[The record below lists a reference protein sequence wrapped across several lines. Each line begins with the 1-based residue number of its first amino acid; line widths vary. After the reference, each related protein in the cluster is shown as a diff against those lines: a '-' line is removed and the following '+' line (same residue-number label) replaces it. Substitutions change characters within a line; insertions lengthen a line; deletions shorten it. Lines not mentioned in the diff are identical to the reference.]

1 HCERNHSLGGPR
13 RSLTGYTANFR
24 ARSTG
29 IRPSRFRLYP
39 DQFLVTQVLLPPID
53 EQSFLI
59 NLTQEKT
66 RDAEQATEKCRLEIG
81 LLSEFRARLTTDV
94 VTGQL
99 DVRAAAATL
108 PDIDAVDLA
117 SVDVDDS
124 EDIDAVA
131 EEFLDEDEP

>member
-1 HCERNHSLGGPR
+1 M
-13 RSLTGYTANFR
+13 
-24 ARSTG
+24 
-29 IRPSRFRLYP
+29 
-39 DQFLVTQVLLPPID
+39 
-53 EQSFLI
+53 
-59 NLTQEKT
+59 TQEKT
-66 RDAEQATEKCRLEIG
+66 CDAEQAAEKCRLEIG
-81 LLSEFRARLTTDV
+81 LFSEFRARLTTDV